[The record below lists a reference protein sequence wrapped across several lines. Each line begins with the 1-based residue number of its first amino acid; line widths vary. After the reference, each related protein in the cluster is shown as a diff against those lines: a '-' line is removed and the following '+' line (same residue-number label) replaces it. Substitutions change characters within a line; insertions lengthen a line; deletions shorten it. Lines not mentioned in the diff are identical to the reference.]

1 MSAILEPEPAK
12 VGSLERAAAL
22 RFVRIDPQR
31 ELFAPWAV
39 AAMAAIVA
47 ASL

>member
-1 MSAILEPEPAK
+1 MSAVLEPSPVE
-12 VGSLERAAAL
+12 AAPL
-22 RFVRIDPQR
+22 DVCGPVWIDPRR

-47 ASL
+47 AAYL